1 MQEFIHRKNIDHY
14 RKLLEGPLN
23 PAERGRMLKLLAA
36 VLFGLAL
43 ASPTLAQAPATP
55 GQTQFRDPKTGQIW
69 TPETVSQDGKP
80 INPEDRAFDPQSQSV
95 VRGTSVQTPAVS
107 VMGSVPITA
116 GPTMPIATIDDASL
130 SVIPGQRWRVV
141 LYLNN
146 NSAGTINPA
155 IDCRFTNAGR
165 PVEEVRAN
173 LPPVTAGQRV
183 GTTIYGPQANLF
195 VDRAVFSMPE
205 KKPDGQVTPA
215 SQLVPAS

>member
-1 MQEFIHRKNIDHY
+1 MTICFAHKR
-14 RKLLEGPLN
+14 RFGF
-23 PAERGRMLKLLAA
+23 A
-36 VLFGLAL
+36 VFLGLAL
-43 ASPTLAQAPATP
+43 ASPTLAQAPATS

-80 INPEDRAFDPQSQSV
+80 INTEDRAFDPQSQTAV
-95 VRGTSVQTPAVS
+95 VRGTSVQTPLVS
-107 VMGSVPITA
+107 VMGSVPIMA
-116 GPTMPIATIDDASL
+116 GPTTPIATIDDASL

-165 PVEEVRAN
+165 AVEEVRAN

-195 VDRAVFSMPE
+195 VDRAE
-205 KKPDGQVTPA
+205 CRLA
-215 SQLVPAS
+215 SPS

>member
-1 MQEFIHRKNIDHY
+1 MQEFIHRNNIDHY

-23 PAERGRMLKLLAA
+23 PAERERVLKMLGA

-43 ASPTLAQAPATP
+43 ALPTLAQAPATS
-55 GQTQFRDPKTGQIW
+55 GQSQFRDPKTGQIW

-95 VRGTSVQTPAVS
+95 VRGTSVQTPAVIA
-107 VMGSVPITA
+107 MGSVPITA

-155 IDCRFTNAGR
+155 IDCRFTNTGR

-173 LPPVTAGQRV
+173 LPPVAAGQRV
-183 GTTIYGPQANLF
+183 GTTIYGPQANVF
-195 VDRAVFSMPE
+195 VDRAE
-205 KKPDGQVTPA
+205 CRLA
-215 SQLVPAS
+215 SPS

>member
-1 MQEFIHRKNIDHY
+1 MQDFIHRKNIDYY
-14 RKLLEGPLN
+14 RKLLEGAPD
-23 PAERGRMLKLLAA
+23 PAEREWVLKLRFGCFA
-36 VLFGLAL
+36 VLFGLAF
-43 ASPTLAQAPATP
+43 ASPTLAQAPATS
-55 GQTQFRDPKTGQIW
+55 GQSQFRDPKTGQIW

-80 INPEDRAFDPQSQSV
+80 INPEDRAFDPQSQAV

-195 VDRAVFSMPE
+195 VDRAE
-205 KKPDGQVTPA
+205 CRLA
-215 SQLVPAS
+215 SPS